1 MKKIKLLLIFIGI
14 FILTGCV
21 KYNLDMS
28 VGADKSFTLS
38 MIDAVQNEYYTEND
52 NNNSKAEYEAL
63 GYEVEDYKTN
73 THTGFKITKK
83 FDNIDLLSSSDC
95 GQVELT
101 NILELETSKLIL
113 FKSTKKDNIT
123 TYTADFTY
131 DLTID
136 TTSEEADQ
144 VDYSEYSSTMEFT
157 YSIALPTNATILSNN
172 ADDVSSDGYILTWT
186 MEYGSKKDIDFVF
199 EIDESKKGETTIKED
214 ETPKKEEVIDEE
226 EPVDEAEDKIK
237 EEKEFSFKTLIFALI
252 AIALVLGLVLLKIKT
267 YTNTKFTSKNN
278 GDSAFNH
285 TAPPNI
291 KK

>member
-14 FILTGCV
+14 LILTGCV

-38 MIDAVQNEYYTEND
+38 MVDAVQNEYYTEND
-52 NNNSKAEYEAL
+52 NNNTKAEYEAL

-83 FDNIDLLSSSDC
+83 FDNIDQLSSSNC
-95 GQVELT
+95 AQVELT
-101 NILELETSKLIL
+101 NILELEADKLIL
-113 FKSTKKDNIT
+113 FNSTKKDNIT

-131 DLTID
+131 DLTVD
-136 TTSEEADQ
+136 TTSEETDQ

-157 YSIALPTNATILSNN
+157 YSIALPTNATIISNN
-172 ADDVSSDGYILTWT
+172 ADDVSTDGYILTWN

-199 EIDESKKGETTIKED
+199 EIDESKKGEATIKE
-214 ETPKKEEVIDEE
+214 ETPKEEEIIEE
-226 EPVDEAEDKIK
+226 EPIVEETNK
-237 EEKEFSFKTLIFALI
+237 EEKECSFKTLIFALI
-252 AIALVLGLVLLKIKT
+252 AIALVLGLILLKIKT
-267 YTNTKFTSKNN
+267 YTNTKLISKNN
-278 GDSAFNH
+278 EDSAFNH
-285 TAPPNI
+285 TTPPNI